1 MKIVLNLSSVAFN
14 LGALKIHWYAIFIIF
29 GVILGTFLAGLEAK
43 RVNLS
48 TSDVLDFVLYALPF
62 SIFGARA
69 YYVIFNFSEYLDHPS
84 EIFAV
89 WHGGLAIYGGLLTGV
104 ICLFIFC
111 KKRKL
116 PIFLFLDVGSP
127 SVLLA
132 QAIGR
137 WGNFA
142 NQEAYGLE
150 TTQHFLSST
159 LHLPAFI
166 VKGMNIDGVYYQP
179 TFLYESVWNFLGL
192 FLILCLR
199 HRKNIYLEGEIF
211 WQYVAWYSLG
221 RFFIEGVRTDSLMI
235 FGDFRISQ
243 ILSIIFFFL
252 AIISVI
258 IRRKKR
264 DVPSYLKLQ
273 TK

>member
-1 MKIVLNLSSVAFN
+1 MLNISSVAFN
-14 LGALKIHWYAIFIIF
+14 LGPLEIHWYAIFIIF
-29 GVILGTFLAGLEAK
+29 GMILGTSIASLEAK
-43 RVNLS
+43 REGLS
-48 TSDVLDFVLYALPF
+48 TSNIFDFVLYALPL
-62 SIFGARA
+62 SILGARI
-69 YYVIFNFSEYLDHPS
+69 YYVIFNFSEYCDHPS

-89 WHGGLAIYGGLLTGV
+89 WHGGLAIYGGLITGI

-137 WGNFA
+137 WGNFT

-159 LHLPAFI
+159 LHLPTFI
-166 VKGMNIDGVYYQP
+166 VKGMEIQGVYYQP
-179 TFLYESVWNFLGL
+179 TFLYESVWNFLGF

-221 RFFIEGVRTDSLMI
+221 RFFIEGLRTDSLMI

-243 ILSIIFFFL
+243 ILSIIFLFL
-252 AIISVI
+252 AIIFVA
-258 IRRKKR
+258 IRRKKK
-264 DVPSYLKLQ
+264 DIPLYSKL
-273 TK
+273 